1 MSDQYHDPYQPRDPY
16 AGYGEYDGNGHQ
28 GGAAHQNGAHQ
39 NGHQHGHQHGGHQGG
54 TGHDGYAAYD
64 PRAGDGTAGGGAY
77 GYAYPPQQPQQQAPQ
92 QPHHH
97 AQGQAHQQQHP
108 QAQQQTGAAWPTAG
122 GQQGWA
128 PADDQPTQ
136 TWQAQTWE
144 TQTWQQQ
151 LPVAEPS
158 YGSQPSVPSP
168 AQTPAQ
174 APAWAG
180 AAGPEADAADWP
192 RHRRTAPAAAFGT
205 DPGGRPGAVPAP
217 VPAVVE
223 EPERPMTAAEK
234 AKAEGRPQILS
245 PGLRPA
251 LLTAV
256 LAALV
261 ALAAPLGQAALAV
274 PVVLLQ
280 AVTAAGWFRLN
291 GMWPA
296 RQGIALAFLG
306 GLVADAGLLA
316 VKAERAPTVV
326 LGTLGV
332 WLLLVVMLQLRSHAS
347 PDERLYGLTTA
358 GGSTVLAVLAAG
370 HLAADK
376 DAVVVGGI
384 AVAVTVLARALPLPS
399 MASPVVALLA
409 AAGAGVLGG
418 QLTHTGGSAALLGL
432 AAGVCALAGLRVASY
447 DYPSRFVHMTAGVAL
462 PLALAAPAVYVVGRA
477 LF

>member
-1 MSDQYHDPYQPRDPY
+1 MSDQYHDPYQQPQDPY
-16 AGYGEYDGNGHQ
+16 AGYDGNPGYDGAAGYDGNAGYDGHAGRDGHGQYQ
-28 GGAAHQNGAHQ
+28 GGAP
-39 NGHQHGHQHGGHQGG
+39 GHQGG
-54 TGHDGYAAYD
+54 TGHGGYAGYD
-64 PRAGDGTAGGGAY
+64 PHAGDGTAGGGAASGGAY
-77 GYAYPPQQPQQQAPQ
+77 GYGYPQQQPHQQQHQQPQAHQQPQQAHPQ
-92 QPHHH
+92 Q
-97 AQGQAHQQQHP
+97 QG
-108 QAQQQTGAAWPTAG
+108 GAAWPTAG
-122 GQQGWA
+122 GQQNWA
-128 PADDQPTQ
+128 PVDDQPTQ
-136 TWQAQTWE
+136 TWQAQTWD
-144 TQTWQQQ
+144 TQAWQQQ

-158 YGSQPSVPSP
+158 YGTQTSPRPPAQPSAQSP
-168 AQTPAQ
+168 AHS
-174 APAWAG
+174 PAWAG
-180 AAGPEADAADWP
+180 APDPAADAAAWP
-192 RHRRTAPAAAFGT
+192 PHQRSAPE
-205 DPGGRPGAVPAP
+205 AVPAA

-245 PGLRPA
+245 PGFRPA

-261 ALAAPLGQAALAV
+261 AVAAPLGQAALVV

-316 VKAERAPTVV
+316 VKAERAPTVL

-358 GGSTVLAVLAAG
+358 GGSSVLAVLAAG
-370 HLAADK
+370 HLAADR

-384 AVAVTVLARALPLPS
+384 AVAATVLARALPLPS
-399 MASPVVALLA
+399 MAAPVVALLA